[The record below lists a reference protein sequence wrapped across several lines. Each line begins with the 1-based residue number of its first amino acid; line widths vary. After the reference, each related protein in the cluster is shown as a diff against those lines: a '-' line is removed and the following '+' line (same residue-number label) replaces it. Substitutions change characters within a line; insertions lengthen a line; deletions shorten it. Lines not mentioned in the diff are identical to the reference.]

1 MYVGLAQDDL
11 FTSLVSFSLGLV
23 GGPRGVGIVWT
34 DAAQQVSYSLLTS
47 QVGRRFK
54 EFSEI
59 AESW

>member
-1 MYVGLAQDDL
+1 MYVGLTQDDL

-34 DAAQQVSYSLLTS
+34 GAAQQVSYSLLTS
-47 QVGRRFK
+47 QVGRRFE